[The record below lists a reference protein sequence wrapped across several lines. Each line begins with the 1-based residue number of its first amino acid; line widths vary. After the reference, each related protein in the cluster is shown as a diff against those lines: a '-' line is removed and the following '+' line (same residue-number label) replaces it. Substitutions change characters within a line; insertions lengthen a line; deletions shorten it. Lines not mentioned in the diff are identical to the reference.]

1 METQTLIWIGLI
13 IIALYFFWN
22 KKEQFT
28 KTCNPDACNSKMK
41 EFIDNSWSFNN
52 SSKQFKECS
61 GCKSLWFRSSEFKTS
76 EDGHTWDKHT
86 NAKSAYNTITL

>member
-1 METQTLIWIGLI
+1 MEIKTLIWISLI

-28 KTCNPDACNSKMK
+28 KTCDTHVCNSKMK

-52 SSKQFKECS
+52 SSNHFKECK
-61 GCKSLWFRSSEFKTS
+61 GCKSLWFRSSDFKTS
-76 EDGHTWDKHT
+76 EDGNTWKKHT
-86 NAKSAYNTITL
+86 NATNVYNDIKL